1 MKSPVDCEA
10 NGINHSNDNLISNGE
25 ITTIHC
31 DERAAAAGQMNHH
44 SSANGSLITMTMK
57 NNHLIVETEE
67 RSVSILA
74 SIDTH
79 TRLQLEHLSNARDPF
94 IL

>member
-10 NGINHSNDNLISNGE
+10 NGINHSNDNLISNAE
-25 ITTIHC
+25 ITSMQC
-31 DERAAAAGQMNHH
+31 DERVAAAAAAGQMNHH

-67 RSVSILA
+67 RSVSIR
-74 SIDTH
+74 H
-79 TRLQLEHLSNARDPF
+79 RLTYK
-94 IL
+94 